1 MHLCNCST
9 PGFRQ
14 IGCAAF
20 YSHHPSHPAG
30 LCVFGY
36 SYTMYRVGY
45 WRRCGTSGLR
55 VYISVREASCR
66 WCVSE
71 RQPACQKSLAEFAAR
86 RPRIRFDPFFA
97 AAPPKGTSVGRVRRE
112 KYFARRECVFAHFM
126 RTQTRG
132 SERNLFCQKR
142 APPFFDKL
150 TQREGLSH
158 SLCAFSVHRG
168 GILNAPAVYP
178 LRLPQRLTAGR
189 RCPPPRPGH
198 RPASGR
204 GSAA

>member
-1 MHLCNCST
+1 
-9 PGFRQ
+9 
-14 IGCAAF
+14 
-20 YSHHPSHPAG
+20 
-30 LCVFGY
+30 
-36 SYTMYRVGY
+36 MYRVGY

-66 WCVSE
+66 WSVSA

-126 RTQTRG
+126 RENARVEAKTLL
-132 SERNLFCQKR
+132 SKR
-142 APPFFDKL
+142 AAPFFDKL
-150 TQREGLSH
+150 AQREGQSP
-158 SLCAFSVHRG
+158 SLCASFVHRG